1 MMAHNTADQR
11 FVENKSQVIGNSNMK
26 FTAFPSGGPTQL
38 STTNRGDETSVD
50 LRGTNSPLGGISSL
64 EHSGT
69 PDPNYLFTS

>member
-11 FVENKSQVIGNSNMK
+11 FVENKSQVIGNSNMN

-38 STTNRGDETSVD
+38 STTNRGEETSVD